1 MATLHRFDSLFTRYL
16 LEHRIIKPSNAN
28 KGKLRKLAKINTI
41 QNSHLPSPISSSCDT
56 PTDGQT
62 VDIDSSDQSSQSSSD
77 SPEAVIKFINGL
89 RVFECSV
96 PSW

>member
-28 KGKLRKLAKINTI
+28 KGNLRKLAKITTI
-41 QNSHLPSPISSSCDT
+41 QNSHLPSPISSSCDS

-62 VDIDSSDQSSQSSSD
+62 VDLDSDQSSQSSSSD
-77 SPEAVIKFINGL
+77 TPEAVIKFINGL